1 MNFLLMVFVFYALIF
16 DRLNIFLSLIVSSL
30 LHESGHIIADIIC
43 GYKPILKISLFGI
56 CLVNYP
62 ADNRRK
68 FIVLICG
75 PMVNVI
81 IIIICRI
88 FLKINF
94 RLNLY
99 IFMCVNLVIL
109 IFNTLPVSFL
119 DGGQML
125 KIFITDKKILRTAE
139 VISLIAMTV
148 ILFCTTDNTVVTVV
162 GISLFLMYCYIN
174 KKDLRLK

>member
-1 MNFLLMVFVFYALIF
+1 
-16 DRLNIFLSLIVSSL
+16 
-30 LHESGHIIADIIC
+30 
-43 GYKPILKISLFGI
+43 
-56 CLVNYP
+56 
-62 ADNRRK
+62 
-68 FIVLICG
+68 
-75 PMVNVI
+75 
-81 IIIICRI
+81 
-88 FLKINF
+88 
-94 RLNLY
+94 
-99 IFMCVNLVIL
+99 MCVNLVIL

>member
-1 MNFLLMVFVFYALIF
+1 MEFLLMVFVFYALIF
-16 DRLNIFLSLIVSSL
+16 DRLNIFLSLIISSL
-30 LHESGHIIADIIC
+30 LHEAGHIIADIIC
-43 GYKPILKISLFGI
+43 GYKPILKISVFGI

-62 ADNRRK
+62 ADKRKK

-75 PMVNVI
+75 PMINVI
-81 IIIICRI
+81 LIIICWI
-88 FLKINF
+88 FLQINF

-119 DGGQML
+119 DGGQL
-125 KIFITDKKILRTAE
+125 LNIFITDKKILKTAE

-148 ILFCTTDNTVVTVV
+148 ILFCTTDNTVITFI
-162 GISLFLMYCYIN
+162 GTSLFFIYCYIN
-174 KKDLRLK
+174 KKTCV